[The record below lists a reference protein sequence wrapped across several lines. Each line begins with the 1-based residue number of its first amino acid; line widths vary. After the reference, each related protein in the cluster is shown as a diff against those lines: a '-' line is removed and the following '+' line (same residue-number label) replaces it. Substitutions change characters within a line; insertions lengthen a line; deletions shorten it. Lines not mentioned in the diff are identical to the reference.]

1 MKCKPFVFWVT
12 FLMIT
17 VAAIYADDIPV
28 TIEFHGVIPGGGKV
42 FVAIY
47 YSADSYRNGKGPIDQ
62 SAWIEST
69 AETVRVEM
77 LIPEGECVVS
87 GHQDANANGH
97 LDIGAFG
104 MPLETIALSNYG
116 GRGIPGNF
124 NKLKVPVYR
133 GVGTISVH
141 LYKVTL

>member
-1 MKCKPFVFWVT
+1 MKRVFGFLGA
-12 FLMIT
+12 FLMFCA
-17 VAAIYADDIPV
+17 AAIYADDIPV
-28 TIEFHGVIPGGGKV
+28 TVEFQGVVPGGGRV

-69 AETVRVEM
+69 AETVRIEM

-87 GHQDANANGH
+87 GHQDANGNGE
-97 LDIGAFG
+97 LDFGAFG
-104 MPLETIALSNYG
+104 MPLEHIALSNYN

-124 NKLKVPVYR
+124 KKLKVPVNR
-133 GVGTISVH
+133 DTGTISVH
-141 LYKVTL
+141 LYKVRL

>member
-1 MKCKPFVFWVT
+1 MKYKPFVFWSI
-12 FLMIT
+12 FLMIG
-17 VAAIYADDIPV
+17 AIAIYADDIPV
-28 TIEFHGVIPGGGKV
+28 TIEFQGVIPNGGRV

-87 GHQDANANGH
+87 GHQDANGSGK
-97 LDIGAFG
+97 LDFGAFG
-104 MPLETIALSNYG
+104 MPLENIALSNYNG
-116 GRGIPGNF
+116 KGIPGSF

-133 GVGTISVH
+133 GVGVISVR
-141 LYKVTL
+141 LYKVRL